1 MRHCFLQLGPVFKGQ
16 DKKVSKSASSVSM
29 IGWGKRLPMG
39 PVVVKSC
46 CCSRETESCRIAS
59 ANAAA
64 DTDDFNL
71 IALNKCS
78 MARPAYECC
87 ELLMLIQVLLG
98 DNIFNQ
104 FALTGR
110 LKIG

>member
-1 MRHCFLQLGPVFKGQ
+1 
-16 DKKVSKSASSVSM
+16 M
-29 IGWGKRLPMG
+29 IGWGKRLPIG

-46 CCSRETESCRIAS
+46 CCSREAESCRIAS
-59 ANAAA
+59 VNAAA

-71 IALNKCS
+71 IALNKCT
-78 MARPAYECC
+78 MAISAYECC

-104 FALTGR
+104 FAHTGR

>member
-1 MRHCFLQLGPVFKGQ
+1 
-16 DKKVSKSASSVSM
+16 
-29 IGWGKRLPMG
+29 MG

-46 CCSRETESCRIAS
+46 CCSREAESCRIAS
-59 ANAAA
+59 VNAAA

-71 IALNKCS
+71 IALNKWTMS
-78 MARPAYECC
+78 SPTFECR

-98 DNIFNQ
+98 DNIFNP
-104 FALTGR
+104 FAQTGR

>member
-1 MRHCFLQLGPVFKGQ
+1 
-16 DKKVSKSASSVSM
+16 M
-29 IGWGKRLPMG
+29 IGWGSRLPMG

-46 CCSRETESCRIAS
+46 CCSREAESCRIAS

-71 IALNKCS
+71 IALNKCT
-78 MARPAYECC
+78 MAILTFECC

-98 DNIFNQ
+98 DSIFNQ
-104 FALTGR
+104 YTHTGR
-110 LKIG
+110 LKIRQALRTVCSLQ

>member
-1 MRHCFLQLGPVFKGQ
+1 MLHCFLQLGPVFKGH
-16 DKKVSKSASSVSM
+16 DKKVSKSVSSVSM
-29 IGWGKRLPMG
+29 IGWGKRSPMR

-46 CCSRETESCRIAS
+46 CCSREAESCRIAS

-71 IALNKCS
+71 IALNKCN
-78 MARPAYECC
+78 MAIPTYECC
-87 ELLMLIQVLLG
+87 ALLMLIQVLLG
-98 DNIFNQ
+98 ENILNQ
-104 FALTGR
+104 FTHTGR

>member
-1 MRHCFLQLGPVFKGQ
+1 
-16 DKKVSKSASSVSM
+16 M

-71 IALNKCS
+71 IALHKCT
-78 MARPAYECC
+78 MAIPAFECC

-98 DNIFNQ
+98 DNILSPF
-104 FALTGR
+104 THMGR